1 MKTYILDGKTPVL
14 EPDIIKWAQWY
25 ESADRVVGRSNF
37 ELVRD
42 GTVVASASVE
52 TVFSA
57 IDPTGYGRGKAMFKT
72 VVVWHKPSHHPNDFY
87 CCDDSWDEAEENHR
101 KFCASAFPVFR

>member
-57 IDPTGYGRGKAMFKT
+57 IDSIGYGGGRAMFET
-72 VVVWHKPSHHPNDFY
+72 VLVWHGSSRHSNEFR
-87 CCDDSWDEAEENHR
+87 CQSDSWDEAEENH
-101 KFCASAFPVFR
+101 KALCADAFLGFR